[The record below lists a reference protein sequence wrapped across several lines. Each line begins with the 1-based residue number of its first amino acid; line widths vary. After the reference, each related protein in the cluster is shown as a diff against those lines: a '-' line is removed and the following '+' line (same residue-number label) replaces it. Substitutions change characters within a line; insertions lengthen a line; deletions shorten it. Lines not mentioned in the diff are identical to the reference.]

1 MSSYKRFNSYEIFYD
16 RTRQR
21 WLFNRGDPMGRF
33 DCNCSL
39 FIIPIL
45 TSCLYPMKRFFFQ
58 KLETLLNLN
67 NTWIIIQWS
76 FVNRKSKIDTI
87 EEQSLEKKI
96 WNNWTIKKTYWNCAI
111 ISELIT
117 CDTSALYVKTL
128 KTIITVIVFIGNVI
142 MYVTPVWL
150 IIISIGVSYLHSK
163 YSMVR
168 SKEKCPNYL

>member
-1 MSSYKRFNSYEIFYD
+1 MKFSMTGQDKD
-16 RTRQR
+16 
-21 WLFNRGDPMGRF
+21 
-33 DCNCSL
+33 DCLIEVTPWVGLTVIAPCLSFQFL
-39 FIIPIL
+39 LPVYIL
-45 TSCLYPMKRFFFQ
+45 WKVFFFQ

-142 MYVTPVWL
+142 MYVTPVW
-150 IIISIGVSYLHSK
+150 
-163 YSMVR
+163 
-168 SKEKCPNYL
+168 